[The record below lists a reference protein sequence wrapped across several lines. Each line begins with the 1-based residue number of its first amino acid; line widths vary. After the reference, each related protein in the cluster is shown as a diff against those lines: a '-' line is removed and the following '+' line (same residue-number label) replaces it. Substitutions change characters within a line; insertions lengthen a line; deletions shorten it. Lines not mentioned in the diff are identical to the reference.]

1 MSDNRFTIIHNAL
14 LGWIPAQP
22 AGWVAVDGDT
32 IAAVG
37 TGNCPFDDFPA
48 HAVRTD
54 ARGAILLPGLI
65 DTHVHFREPGL
76 THKGDIATE
85 SAAAVL
91 GGITSYIEMP
101 NTNPTTTTA
110 EAFRHKLALAD
121 GRSRANY
128 AFMLGASDNVMTALD
143 ELDPTHLPAVKL
155 FMGNTTGGMAA
166 PVSDRLDAMMRY
178 CTEHNIP
185 VVVHAEDNAIIA
197 ENTRKAIEK
206 YGSPEAVPLH
216 EHSRIRSAE
225 ACLSSAR
232 SAVAL
237 AREHGTRLHL
247 AHISTTPEAEE
258 LLAAGPLDSKQITA
272 ETTPLY
278 LDPEFCHAEKR
289 TWRHKINPAIKE
301 FAPGLVQALKD
312 DRIDTLATDHA
323 PHLVAEK
330 QGGALKAASGAPS
343 VQFALPVMLE
353 YLSPDLIARKMASAP
368 AKLFGIERRGA
379 VEPGYAADLVLVE
392 KCAPYTI
399 DDTMVQAPCLW
410 TPFHG
415 RRVTHRVRTV
425 LVNGHEA
432 VADGVLTSSIAGKAL
447 TFNHSLCTTSPK
459 D

>member
-1 MSDNRFTIIHNAL
+1 MSANSYNIIHNAVL
-14 LGWIPAQP
+14 AWLPEQP
-22 AGWVAVDGDT
+22 VGWVAVDGDT
-32 IAAVG
+32 IAA
-37 TGNCPFDDFPA
+37 TGSGECPFADYPA
-48 HAVRTD
+48 DAVRTD
-54 ARGAILLPGLI
+54 AGGAMLLPGLI

-85 SAAAVL
+85 SGAAVL

-101 NTNPTTTTA
+101 NTNPATTTA
-110 EAFRHKLALAD
+110 EAFGQKMKLAD

-128 AFMLGASDNVMTALD
+128 GFMLGASDGILAALGQI
-143 ELDPTHLPAVKL
+143 DPARLPAVKL

-166 PVSDRLDAMMRY
+166 PAGDRLAAMMRY
-178 CTEHNIP
+178 CADHNIP

-197 ENTRKAIEK
+197 GNTRKAIEK
-206 YGSPEAVPLH
+206 YGSAEAVPLA
-216 EHSRIRSAE
+216 EHSKIRSAE

-247 AHISTTPEAEE
+247 AHVSTTPEVDE
-258 LLAAGPLDSKQITA
+258 LLAAGPVCGKQITA

-278 LDPEFCHAEKR
+278 LDPEFCHDGNR
-289 TWRHKINPAIKE
+289 TWRHKINPAIKN

-312 DRIDTLATDHA
+312 DLIDTLATDHA

-353 YLSPDLIARKMASAP
+353 YLGPALIARKMAAAP
-368 AKLFGIERRGA
+368 AQLFGIERRGSVA
-379 VEPGYAADLVLVE
+379 PGYAADLVLVE
-392 KCAPYTI
+392 KCTPYTI

-415 RRVTHRVRTV
+415 RRVSHRVRAV
-425 LVNGHEA
+425 WVNGHMA
-432 VADGVLTSSIAGKAL
+432 VAEGTLTSSIAGEAL
-447 TFNHSLCTTSPK
+447 TFNHSLCTTSRN

>member
-1 MSDNRFTIIHNAL
+1 MSANKYTIIHNAVL
-14 LGWIPAQP
+14 AWLPEQP
-22 AGWVAVDGDT
+22 DGWVAVDGDT

-37 TGNCPFDDFPA
+37 SGECPFADFPA
-48 HAVRTD
+48 DASRTD
-54 ARGAILLPGLI
+54 ARGAMLLPGLI

-128 AFMLGASDNVMTALD
+128 GFMLGASDSVMDALAGI
-143 ELDPTHLPAVKL
+143 DPAHLPAVKL

-166 PVSDRLDAMMRY
+166 PVSDRLASMMRY
-178 CTEHNIP
+178 CADHNIP

-197 ENTRKAIEK
+197 ENTRRAIEK
-206 YGSPEAVPLH
+206 YGSAEAVPLS

-247 AHISTTPEAEE
+247 AHVSTTPEADE
-258 LLAAGPLDSKQITA
+258 LLASGPVEGKQITA

-278 LDPEFCHAEKR
+278 LDPVFCHAENR

-301 FAPGLVQALKD
+301 YAPGLMQALTD
-312 DRIDTLATDHA
+312 NRIDTLATDHA

-343 VQFALPVMLE
+343 VQFTLPVMLE
-353 YLSPDLIARKMASAP
+353 YLTPALIAGKMAAAP
-368 AKLFGIERRGA
+368 AKLFGIERRGLVA
-379 VEPGYAADLVLVE
+379 PGYVADLVLVE

-415 RRVTHRVRTV
+415 RRVNHRVRTV
-425 LVNGHEA
+425 WVNGREA
-432 VADGVLTSSIAGKAL
+432 VADGTLTATIAGEAL
-447 TFNHSLCTTSPK
+447 TFNHTLCTTSRN